1 VETSQQSAIHK
12 QHSELSS
19 ILERVLSVARER
31 FGEDLVSAVLFGS
44 FVRGDAHEH
53 SDIDLL
59 LVAENLPDDWRRR
72 GTLELSIERLG
83 LGLGR
88 AIQVILVKPG
98 ELRLAVDDVAPLLL
112 ELHEAYRCLL
122 DREGFFYGEMKR
134 FERILAARGVRKL
147 AEYKW
152 EVPELATE

>member
-53 SDIDLL
+53 SDVDLL

-72 GTLELSIERLG
+72 GTLELSR
-83 LGLGR
+83 
-88 AIQVILVKPG
+88 VKTLPRRFSRR
-98 ELRLAVDDVAPLLL
+98 LRLICARRGYCWPVRSTVRPL
-112 ELHEAYRCLL
+112 
-122 DREGFFYGEMKR
+122 DS
-134 FERILAARGVRKL
+134 VRAL
-147 AEYKW
+147 Q
-152 EVPELATE
+152 

>member
-1 VETSQQSAIHK
+1 VETSQPSAIHK

-53 SDIDLL
+53 ADIDLL

-98 ELRLAVDDVAPLLL
+98 ELRLAVDDVAPPIVGTPRSLSLSVGSRGILL
-112 ELHEAYRCLL
+112 R
-122 DREGFFYGEMKR
+122 
-134 FERILAARGVRKL
+134 
-147 AEYKW
+147 
-152 EVPELATE
+152 